1 MKTTISTDFFGDIYR
16 HRADWTQASSQIER
30 DTEDGWG
37 PTGRQVAD
45 YSHDSAEAMRQEL
58 RDAVEAGGDDPD
70 GSDMADEI
78 FDATINSV
86 EYDDDVD

>member
-1 MKTTISTDFFGDIYR
+1 
-16 HRADWTQASSQIER
+16 
-30 DTEDGWG
+30 
-37 PTGRQVAD
+37 
-45 YSHDSAEAMRQEL
+45 MRQEL

-70 GSDMADEI
+70 GSDMVDEI